1 MRARREAREAA
12 STAAASVSDYTSQ
25 RLAELRL
32 RRAES
37 AADSYSDYKSRTTR
51 DYASK
56 SSAGKERD
64 LSSSSFSDYDYKS
77 RRKEELG
84 NATTGGY
91 SSATTTLTS
100 SSSFKLDPRLEPN
113 YQYNTGSRTS
123 LNSKVRSQ
131 SFFFKLKMLLKQPV
145 EGDWRQKHFKTFKYT
160 FIHFT
165 QMLLPLKT
173 IQLEIL
179 HI

>member
-12 STAAASVSDYTSQ
+12 STGASSVSDYTSQ

-51 DYASK
+51 DFASK

-77 RRKEELG
+77 RRKENEMS
-84 NATTGGY
+84 NSTTSGF
-91 SSATTTLTS
+91 SSTSTSLTT

-113 YQYNTGSRTS
+113 YQYKSGSRTS
-123 LNSKVRSQ
+123 LSSKASI
-131 SFFFKLKMLLKQPV
+131 K
-145 EGDWRQKHFKTFKYT
+145 
-160 FIHFT
+160 
-165 QMLLPLKT
+165 
-173 IQLEIL
+173 
-179 HI
+179 

>member
-1 MRARREAREAA
+1 MQRVFFVAETEESGAQKDPGSTAESTGEKKDFTSMRARREAREAA

-77 RRKEELG
+77 RRKEELS

-123 LNSKVRSQ
+123 LNSKVRKSIV
-131 SFFFKLKMLLKQPV
+131 F
-145 EGDWRQKHFKTFKYT
+145 R
-160 FIHFT
+160 
-165 QMLLPLKT
+165 
-173 IQLEIL
+173 
-179 HI
+179 